1 MTGASGWDGRLAQL
15 AEALEGPLGA
25 TRRAALRE
33 EITAL
38 YREAD
43 AAAAAAV
50 RAREQAAALAVRW
63 QALPPAEAAAATAP
77 VRMDHLGASTFL
89 EKGWSRLAQGD
100 AIGADEALRQALALA
115 PGQADGEVLLG
126 WALALRDRLGE
137 AQALLDGVLARH
149 PGHAL
154 ALATAGLVAL
164 RGGALD
170 VADARLRAAL
180 TAGGDRKAAMYAWLH
195 LGVVARRRGQR
206 PEAESAFQQALALGP
221 NLLQGWYELG
231 RARWEAGHALEA
243 VGAWRS
249 GAQASKFSPWGHR
262 CSELLAVVE
271 AGGTPVFPPD

>member
-1 MTGASGWDGRLAQL
+1 VTGASGWEARLAVL
-15 AEALEGPLGA
+15 AEALEGSHSA
-25 TRRAALRE
+25 TRRAELRQ

-43 AAAAAAV
+43 AAASAAV

-63 QALPPAEAAAATAP
+63 QALPPAEAAASVP

-180 TAGGDRKAAMYAWLH
+180 AAGGDRKAAMYAWLH

-221 NLLQGWYELG
+221 TLLQGWYELG

-271 AGGTPVFPPD
+271 AGGTPEFPPD

>member
-1 MTGASGWDGRLAQL
+1 VTGATGWDARLALL
-15 AEALEGPLGA
+15 ADALEAPHSA
-25 TRRAALRE
+25 ARRAELRQA
-33 EITAL
+33 ITAL

-63 QALPPAEAAAATAP
+63 QALPPAEAASAAAP

-100 AIGADEALRQALALA
+100 AAGAEEALRQALALA

-126 WALALRDRLGE
+126 WALALQERLGE
-137 AQALLDGVLARH
+137 ARVLLQGVVARH

-154 ALATAGLVAL
+154 ALATQGLVAL

-170 VADARLRAAL
+170 EADACLRAAVA
-180 TAGGDRKAAMYAWLH
+180 AGGDRKAAMYAWLH
-195 LGVVARRRGQR
+195 LGMVARRRGQL
-206 PEAESAFQQALALGP
+206 PEAASAFQQAVALGP

>member
-1 MTGASGWDGRLAQL
+1 VTGSPGWDARLALL
-15 AEALEGPLGA
+15 ADALEGPHSA
-25 TRRAALRE
+25 ARRAELRQA
-33 EITAL
+33 ITAL

-63 QALPPAEAAAATAP
+63 QALPPAAAASAAAP

-100 AIGADEALRQALALA
+100 AAGAEEALRQALALA

-126 WALALRDRLGE
+126 WALTLQERLGE
-137 AQALLDGVLARH
+137 ARVLLDGVVARH

-154 ALATAGLVAL
+154 ALATQGLVAL

-170 VADARLRAAL
+170 EADACLRAAVA
-180 TAGGDRKAAMYAWLH
+180 AGGDRKAAMYAWLH
-195 LGVVARRRGQR
+195 LGVVARRRGQL
-206 PEAESAFQQALALGP
+206 PEAESAFRQAVALGP

-271 AGGTPVFPPD
+271 AGGTPVFSPD

>member
-1 MTGASGWDGRLAQL
+1 VTGASGWEARLAVL
-15 AEALEGPLGA
+15 AEALEGSHSA
-25 TRRAALRE
+25 TRRAELRQ

-43 AAAAAAV
+43 AAASAAV

-63 QALPPAEAAAATAP
+63 QALPPAEAAASVP

-180 TAGGDRKAAMYAWLH
+180 AAGGDRKAAMYAWLH

-206 PEAESAFQQALALGP
+206 PVAESAFQQALALGP

-271 AGGTPVFPPD
+271 AGGTPEFPPD

>member
-1 MTGASGWDGRLAQL
+1 MTGATGWDARLTLL
-15 AEALEGPLGA
+15 ADALEAPHSA
-25 TRRAALRE
+25 ARRAELRQA
-33 EITAL
+33 ITAL

-50 RAREQAAALAVRW
+50 RARGQAAALAVRW
-63 QALPPAEAAAATAP
+63 QALPPTDAASAAPP

-100 AIGADEALRQALALA
+100 AAGAEEALRQALTLA

-126 WALALRDRLGE
+126 WALALQERLGE
-137 AQALLDGVLARH
+137 ARVLLQGVVARH

-154 ALATAGLVAL
+154 ALATQGLVAL

-170 VADARLRAAL
+170 EADACLRAAVA
-180 TAGGDRKAAMYAWLH
+180 AGGDRKAAMYAWLH
-195 LGVVARRRGQR
+195 LGMLARRRGR
-206 PEAESAFQQALALGP
+206 FPEAESAFQQALTLGP

-249 GAQASKFSPWGHR
+249 GAQASKFSPWGLR

-271 AGGTPVFPPD
+271 AGGTPLFPPE

>member
-1 MTGASGWDGRLAQL
+1 VTGASEWDARLALL
-15 AEALEGPLGA
+15 AEALERPHSA
-25 TRRAALRE
+25 TRRAELRQ
-33 EITAL
+33 EITVL

-50 RAREQAAALAVRW
+50 GARERAAALAVRW
-63 QALPPAEAAAATAP
+63 QALPPAEGAPGRAP

-100 AIGADEALRQALALA
+100 AIGAEEALRQALAMA
-115 PGQADGEVLLG
+115 PGQAEGEVLLG

-137 AQALLDGVLARH
+137 AQALLEGVVARH

-154 ALATAGLVAL
+154 ALATLGLVAL
-164 RGGALD
+164 RGGDLD
-170 VADARLRAAL
+170 VAEARLRAAL
-180 TAGGDRKAAMYAWLH
+180 AAGGDRKAAMYAWLH
-195 LGVVARRRGQR
+195 LGVVARRRGHR
-206 PEAESAFQQALALGP
+206 SEAEAAFQQALALGP

-271 AGGTPVFPPD
+271 AEGTPVFSPD

>member
-1 MTGASGWDGRLAQL
+1 MTGTSGWDARLALL
-15 AEALEGPLGA
+15 ADALEGPHSA
-25 TRRAALRE
+25 ARRAELRQA
-33 EITAL
+33 ITAL

-43 AAAAAAV
+43 VAAAAAV

-63 QALPPAEAAAATAP
+63 QALPPAEAASAAAP

-89 EKGWSRLAQGD
+89 EKGWSRLAQGE
-100 AIGADEALRQALALA
+100 AAGAEAALRQALALA

-126 WALALRDRLGE
+126 WALALQERLGE
-137 AQALLDGVLARH
+137 ARGLLQGVIARH

-154 ALATAGLVAL
+154 ALATQGLVAM

-170 VADARLRAAL
+170 EADACLRAAVA
-180 TAGGDRKAAMYAWLH
+180 AGGDRKAAMYAWLY
-195 LGVVARRRGQR
+195 LGMLARRRGR
-206 PEAESAFQQALALGP
+206 FPEAESAFQQALARGP

-249 GAQASKFSPWGHR
+249 GAQASKFSPWGLR